1 MGITNIGTPQ
11 IEIALSEIGLFEL
24 AGDALK
30 QLELRAISDSLS
42 VLGQSAGIH
51 KSSVLSTD
59 QVSYSL
65 SGINT
70 GVHRQY
76 SLFGSVGAYETTS
89 HSTHIRVEKYLEA
102 DASSL
107 SVLGISSSILKTS
120 LLSADVSGLSLQT
133 SITSITG
140 TNRVVAGVGS
150 LNLSGSSTGFKF
162 DLNLPANTQ
171 ALVSQGISAGIK
183 KDYVLS
189 VETRNLIAQA
199 GGLNFSGDKALFS
212 EITPVILGL
221 SETGLTV
228 QRQASLGVQ
237 NLSLTVT
244 DVDLVT
250 ARVLNAEDTQL
261 VFNEPIVA
269 FRKFSLQASGMTL
282 FIQEQDTNLYKQARL
297 NLTNVFIDLG
307 ISSTVLKTA
316 RKILPQVN
324 NTDLY
329 SGLVDLVKHSRLITE
344 TQELI
349 GSLTESRVICTRVLL
364 PIKSDL
370 VQTSNESALLLKRYL
385 NALDSSNHLEVQEAL
400 LKYVRTFRLNV
411 YDLNLND
418 SNTWFMRSDLPEGFF
433 RLVHQLESRQSIRT
447 PEENRATIMESP

>member
-30 QLELRAISDSLS
+30 QLEITAISDSLA
-42 VLGQSAGIH
+42 VLGQSTGIH
-51 KSSVLSTD
+51 KSSVLSTNRA
-59 QVSYSL
+59 SYSL

-76 SLFGSVGAYETTS
+76 SLSGSVRTYETTS

-133 SITSITG
+133 SITSING
-140 TNRVVAGVGS
+140 INKVVAGVGS
-150 LNLSGSSTGFKF
+150 LSLSGSSTGFKF

-171 ALVSQGISAGIK
+171 VLVSQGISAGIK
-183 KDYVLS
+183 KGYVLS

-199 GGLNFSGDKALFS
+199 EGLNFSGDKALFP

-244 DVDLVT
+244 GVDLVT
-250 ARVLNAEDTQL
+250 TRVLDAEDTQL

-269 FRKFSLQASGMTL
+269 LRKFNLQASGMSL

-307 ISSTVLKTA
+307 TSSTVLKTA

-324 NTDLY
+324 NVALY
-329 SGLVDLVKHSRLITE
+329 SGLVALVKRSRLIAE

-349 GSLTESRVICTRVLL
+349 GSLTESRVIYARVLL
-364 PIKSDL
+364 PIKSDM
-370 VQTSNESALLLKRYL
+370 VQTSNESVLLLKRYL

-400 LKYVRTFRLNV
+400 LKYFRTLRLNV

-418 SNTWFMRSDLPEGFF
+418 SITWFMRSDLPEGFF
-433 RLVHQLESRQSIRT
+433 RLVRQLESRQSIL
-447 PEENRATIMESP
+447 PEENRVTIMESP